1 MPFSTGEFSQTDR
14 YVFEDDSDDTIGG
27 SSNNVGGDSFFS
39 YDVTLTGTAYLNLG
53 RQGTG
58 DRYQFVKSVFDF
70 RLIAASAYSFAPQF
84 AMGVACA
91 GSGGGLTIGDSALD
105 NATYELMVI
114 GDGYATGTFSSSDI
128 RLKKNIRNLENSL
141 DKITALRGVMFNWKV
156 DEFPKKKFKEGD
168 YLGFI
173 AQEVEEVIPEVV
185 KTEIVSKRA
194 TEEYKSIDYA
204 KLIPHLVESIKQLKN
219 EVDELKEKLK
229 DG

>member
-1 MPFSTGEFSQTDR
+1 
-14 YVFEDDSDDTIGG
+14 
-27 SSNNVGGDSFFS
+27 
-39 YDVTLTGTAYLNLG
+39 
-53 RQGTG
+53 
-58 DRYQFVKSVFDF
+58 
-70 RLIAASAYSFAPQF
+70 
-84 AMGVACA
+84 
-91 GSGGGLTIGDSALD
+91 
-105 NATYELMVI
+105 
-114 GDGYATGTFSSSDI
+114 
-128 RLKKNIRNLENSL
+128 
-141 DKITALRGVMFNWKV
+141 MFNWKV

-219 EVDELKEKLK
+219 EVEELKEKLK